1 MKRALLLA
9 VLALAACGSDPEP
22 AADRA
27 PVEVEA
33 STADSLFLA
42 AHKRLRE
49 GSPAAAGR
57 LFETVRS
64 GVDETLAA
72 EATYWEAFAR
82 SRVGD
87 PASLARAREL
97 LATLVLEH
105 PDSPLSADAVE
116 LELRILGRLAGLETG
131 EPGRTLDADS
141 FLAACDAGDPY
152 APVLALSGLV
162 RSDPERG
169 MEALERALTGGTC
182 PPDARHNALYVVPL
196 ASGEAGAALLERV
209 ARADPDPSVRL
220 DAAIALQR
228 FADRGGLDRL
238 LGLWEPVES
247 RAMKEQL
254 MLQYAALDDPA
265 GDAKLREIAEDDPD
279 QWVRNF
285 ARVALLA
292 RRTTLIDR
300 LLPL

>member
-33 STADSLFLA
+33 SSPDSLFLA
-42 AHKRLRE
+42 AHARLRA
-49 GSPAAAGR
+49 GSPAAAAR
-57 LFETVRS
+57 LFDTVRS
-64 GVDETLAA
+64 GADETLVA

-105 PDSPLSADAVE
+105 PDSPLSADATE
-116 LELRILGRLAGLETG
+116 LELRVLGRLAGFETDVQ
-131 EPGRTLDADS
+131 EALDPDSLLAD
-141 FLAACDAGDPY
+141 CGAGDPY
-152 APVLALSGLV
+152 SAALALSGLV

-169 MEALERALTGGTC
+169 MEAIERALTGGAC

-196 ASGEAGAALLERV
+196 ASGETGAALLERV
-209 ARADPDPSVRL
+209 ARTDPDPSVRL

-228 FADRGGLDRL
+228 FADRGGLGRL
-238 LGLWEPVES
+238 LGLWETAES

-265 GDAKLREIAEDDPD
+265 GDARLREIAEDDPE
-279 QWVRNF
+279 RRIRSF